1 MKANL
6 CFVEKIVTFSVKD
19 QLTCAFQRVENVL
32 RGKCIGPLGTGS
44 QRRCKSKAL
53 EDVSRRELIAL
64 KEDYIPMVKE
74 LEEFG

>member
-32 RGKCIGPLGTGS
+32 RGKCIGPLDTGS
-44 QRRCKSKAL
+44 QHRCKSKAL
-53 EDVSRRELIAL
+53 EDVSRCELSL
-64 KEDYIPMVKE
+64 
-74 LEEFG
+74 